1 MKLSRLNIKQ
11 AVNSGVWVDILM
23 ITDFE
28 YTAPDGTVVQL
39 REGDPSGMSLR
50 LLGTDSDVYQTMQEK
65 AFAARL
71 KKKGGAKEPETLAE
85 ADARAV
91 DLLVAL
97 TVDWKGF
104 DDDNGNPIPFSE
116 QAIRAVYADSGY
128 KWLRDQADLAA
139 NQRRRFFVT

>member
-11 AVNSGVWVDILM
+11 AVNAGVWVDILM
-23 ITDFE
+23 VADID

-50 LLGTDSDVYQTMQEK
+50 LLGTDSEVYRERQEK

-71 KKKGGAKEPETLAE
+71 KKKAGNKDAETLAE
-85 ADARAV
+85 AEARAV

-104 DDDNGNPIPFSE
+104 DDDDGNPIPFSE
-116 QAIRAVYADSGY
+116 KAVRDVYADEGY
-128 KWLRDQADLAA
+128 RWLRDQADTAA